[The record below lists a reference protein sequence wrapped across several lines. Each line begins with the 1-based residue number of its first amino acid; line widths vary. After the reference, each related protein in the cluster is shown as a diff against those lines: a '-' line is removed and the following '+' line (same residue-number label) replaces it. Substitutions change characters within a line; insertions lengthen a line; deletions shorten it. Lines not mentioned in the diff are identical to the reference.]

1 MSLENL
7 LKTGQL
13 KPHKT
18 DRQEIGRLLVAARRN
33 LADAR
38 ADNISTENRFDAA
51 YKCIMQCALMAL
63 MASGYRPD
71 TKVPGHHQT
80 VIQSLPK
87 TLGLPGTRVSVL
99 DTLRNKR
106 NLSDYMGQ
114 EIDRASLASCVEE
127 AERLLGELAAW
138 LKTTHPDLMP

>member
-18 DRQEIGRLLVAARRN
+18 DRKEIGRLLVAARRN
-33 LADAR
+33 LTDAR
-38 ADNISTENRFDAA
+38 ADNISSENRFDAA
-51 YKCIMQCALMAL
+51 YKCIMQCALMA
-63 MASGYRPD
+63 P
-71 TKVPGHHQT
+71 
-80 VIQSLPK
+80 IQSLPK
-87 TLGLPGTRVSVL
+87 TIGLPGTRIAVL

-114 EIDRASLASCVEE
+114 EIDRASLASCVDE
-127 AERLLGELAAW
+127 AERFMGELAAW
-138 LKTTHPDLMP
+138 LKATHPDLIP